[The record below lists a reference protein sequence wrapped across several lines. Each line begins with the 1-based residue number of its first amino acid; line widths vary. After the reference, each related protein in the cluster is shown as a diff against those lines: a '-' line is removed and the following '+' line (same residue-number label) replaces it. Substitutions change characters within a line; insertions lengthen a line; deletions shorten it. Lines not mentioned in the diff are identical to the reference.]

1 MPPFINSLLYVVP
14 AGLVYLIPTELYQFN
29 LCLLVTLIY
38 LAISFITYKYFDN
51 KAEMAAIIC
60 AMVISIGGKLIE
72 QAAVKGSSFKNP
84 SSLLLFEIM
93 NGNGVAYFADLI
105 FGFVLPTLGWSGIFG
120 KAEDVGG
127 CRRESQRSSSEKYF
141 IIWKYR

>member
-1 MPPFINSLLYVVP
+1 MREKTLPICLLFINSLLYVVP

-120 KAEDVGG
+120 KAEDDEGEMS
-127 CRRESQRSSSEKYF
+127 R
-141 IIWKYR
+141 I